1 MKIVFISSEAVP
13 YAKTGGLADV
23 SGVLPVELK
32 RMGHEVIMVLPYYKA
47 IREKGISTRKLN
59 ENVYIAKGN
68 EGLTVY
74 LVANEKYFNRPCLY
88 GTPKGDYPDNGQRF
102 GFFCQETLRLLPRID
117 FDADIIHSNDWQ
129 TGLIPLL
136 LKTTEKDNSFFKK
149 TRTVF
154 TIHNMAYL
162 GLFKPEIIAELGLP
176 RDVYNPFKGIEF
188 YGKTSFLKA
197 GLIGADA
204 ISTVSEKYSK
214 EIQTEEY
221 GCGLDGLLKSRANR
235 IYGILNGVDY
245 RQWNPETDEYI
256 ARKYDID
263 NLDGKKKCRDD
274 LLADFGVTIS
284 EKTPVIGMISRLA
297 DQKGFDILADSLED
311 LSQRELFIVLLGTGE
326 EKYHSLFR
334 KVVKKYPR
342 HFGVRIA
349 FDNVL
354 AHKIEAGSDMFLMP
368 SRYEPCGLN
377 QIYSLKYGT
386 VPIVRATGGLDDTI
400 VDFNGKTGKGNGF
413 KFRGYNSREMV
424 EAIDRSVITFQNK
437 KLWYG
442 LMKNG
447 MNEDFSWHR
456 SAEKYVSMY
465 RDIGAGMD

>member
-74 LVANEKYFNRPCLY
+74 LVANEKYFNRSCLY

-274 LLADFGVTIS
+274 LLADFGVSIS

-297 DQKGFDILADSLED
+297 DQKGFDILADSLKD

-400 VDFNGKTGKGNGF
+400 VDFNGKTGQGNGF

-447 MNEDFSWHR
+447 MSEDFSWHR

-465 RDIGAGMD
+465 RDIGAGVE